1 MTSRTSFSL
10 EKLRSYLG
18 MALAVAAGGALGAL
32 LRWALSTGWTSA
44 PGTIAWSVLLI
55 NVVGSALLGVV
66 TVSAARRLPHRPAV
80 VAFLGT
86 GLLGGFTTF
95 STVMVLSLQL
105 ANEGHPWLASLQVLL
120 NVLLSVMA
128 AVVAM
133 FCTTLALD
141 KRDAK
146 RGLPTELSMDSDESA
161 EEVLASDGAAAE
173 ADDRAADA
181 SGAEAGDGAVTDEA
195 AEAAEAPEA
204 TEATEAPEAELYP
217 AEHAPI
223 EDLQD
228 DDSELFTESY
238 DAEEL
243 LAVDRAVRADQ
254 SNHTQAARQDS
265 RTRQAEPVAHRASAP
280 APMVEAVREPQPV
293 DAEAAKATD
302 TTETLKTPEVHKSPV
317 TAKAPMTAKAP
328 EPAEAAEPAQPA
340 QPAEVAKAPVTTKAS
355 VTTKAPQAAESAE
368 PTAAPAKDVAPE
380 PRAATTR
387 HASPAATPTSS
398 PRAGRHS
405 HAKPR
410 PLMANGKPEPELYL
424 PDLDFDSEAFAFPG
438 TAEFPV
444 ITFDED
450 GEVASRHS
458 RRAVPEGQAGTV
470 TDLAARLAAAHA
482 TENEED
488 K

>member
-80 VAFLGT
+80 VAFLGA

-141 KRDAK
+141 KQDAK
-146 RGLPTELSMDSDESA
+146 RGLPTELSVDSDESA
-161 EEVLASDGAAAE
+161 EELLAADRAAAE

-181 SGAEAGDGAVTDEA
+181 SGAEAGDGVVT
-195 AEAAEAPEA
+195 AEAAEA
-204 TEATEAPEAELYP
+204 TEATEAPEAPEAELYP
-217 AEHAPI
+217 AKHAPI

-243 LAVDRAVRADQ
+243 LAVDRADQ

-302 TTETLKTPEVHKSPV
+302 TTEALKTPEAYKSP
-317 TAKAPMTAKAP
+317 
-328 EPAEAAEPAQPA
+328 
-340 QPAEVAKAPVTTKAS
+340 

-368 PTAAPAKDVAPE
+368 PTAAPAKEVAPE
-380 PRAATTR
+380 SRAATTR

-438 TAEFPV
+438 TAEFSV

-458 RRAVPEGQAGTV
+458 RWAVPEGQAGTV
-470 TDLAARLAAAHA
+470 TDLAARLAAARA

>member
-10 EKLRSYLG
+10 KKLRSLLG

-80 VAFLGT
+80 VAFLGA

-120 NVLLSVMA
+120 NVLLSVLA

-141 KRDAK
+141 KQDAK
-146 RGLPTELSMDSDESA
+146 RGLPTELSVDSDESA
-161 EEVLASDGAAAE
+161 EELLAADRAAAE

-181 SGAEAGDGAVTDEA
+181 SGAEAGDGVVT
-195 AEAAEAPEA
+195 AEAAEATEA

-217 AEHAPI
+217 SKHAPI

-243 LAVDRAVRADQ
+243 LAVDRADHADQ

-293 DAEAAKATD
+293 DAEVAKATD
-302 TTETLKTPEVHKSPV
+302 TTEALKTPEAYKSP
-317 TAKAPMTAKAP
+317 
-328 EPAEAAEPAQPA
+328 
-340 QPAEVAKAPVTTKAS
+340 

-368 PTAAPAKDVAPE
+368 PTAAPAKEVAPE
-380 PRAATTR
+380 SRAATTR

-458 RRAVPEGQAGTV
+458 RWAVPEGQAGTV
-470 TDLAARLAAAHA
+470 TDLAARLAAARA

>member
-80 VAFLGT
+80 VAFLGA

-120 NVLLSVMA
+120 NVLLSVLA

-141 KRDAK
+141 KQDAK
-146 RGLPTELSMDSDESA
+146 RGLPTELSVDSDESA
-161 EEVLASDGAAAE
+161 EELLAADRAAAE

-181 SGAEAGDGAVTDEA
+181 SGAEAGDGVVT
-195 AEAAEAPEA
+195 AEAAEATEA

-217 AEHAPI
+217 SKHAPI

-243 LAVDRAVRADQ
+243 LAVDRADHADQ

-293 DAEAAKATD
+293 DAEVAKATD
-302 TTETLKTPEVHKSPV
+302 TTEALKTPEAYKSP
-317 TAKAPMTAKAP
+317 
-328 EPAEAAEPAQPA
+328 
-340 QPAEVAKAPVTTKAS
+340 

-368 PTAAPAKDVAPE
+368 PTAAPAKEVAPE
-380 PRAATTR
+380 SRAATTR

-458 RRAVPEGQAGTV
+458 RWAVPEGQAGTV
-470 TDLAARLAAAHA
+470 TDLAARLAAARV

>member
-120 NVLLSVMA
+120 NVLLSVLA

-173 ADDRAADA
+173 ADDRAADG

-195 AEAAEAPEA
+195 AEAAEAPEATEA

-265 RTRQAEPVAHRASAP
+265 RARQAEPVAHRASVP

-293 DAEAAKATD
+293 DAEAANVTD
-302 TTETLKTPEVHKSPV
+302 TTGALKTPEVHKSPV
-317 TAKAPMTAKAP
+317 T
-328 EPAEAAEPAQPA
+328 
-340 QPAEVAKAPVTTKAS
+340 
-355 VTTKAPQAAESAE
+355 TKAPQAAESVE

>member
-10 EKLRSYLG
+10 KKLRSLLG

-80 VAFLGT
+80 VAFLGA

-120 NVLLSVMA
+120 NVLLSVLA

-141 KRDAK
+141 KQDAK
-146 RGLPTELSMDSDESA
+146 RGLPTELSVDSDESA
-161 EEVLASDGAAAE
+161 EELLAADRAAAE
-173 ADDRAADA
+173 ADDRVADA
-181 SGAEAGDGAVTDEA
+181 SGAEAGDGVVT
-195 AEAAEAPEA
+195 AEAAEA

-217 AEHAPI
+217 SKHAPI

-243 LAVDRAVRADQ
+243 LAVDRADHADQ

-293 DAEAAKATD
+293 DAEVAKATD
-302 TTETLKTPEVHKSPV
+302 TTEALKTPEAYKSP
-317 TAKAPMTAKAP
+317 
-328 EPAEAAEPAQPA
+328 
-340 QPAEVAKAPVTTKAS
+340 

-368 PTAAPAKDVAPE
+368 PTAAPAKEVAPE
-380 PRAATTR
+380 SRAATTR

-458 RRAVPEGQAGTV
+458 RWAVPEGQAGTV
-470 TDLAARLAAAHA
+470 TDLAARLAAARV

>member
-80 VAFLGT
+80 VAFLGA

-120 NVLLSVMA
+120 NVLLSVLA

-141 KRDAK
+141 KQDAK
-146 RGLPTELSMDSDESA
+146 RGLPTELSVDSDESA
-161 EEVLASDGAAAE
+161 EELLAADRAAAE

-181 SGAEAGDGAVTDEA
+181 SGAEAGDGVVT
-195 AEAAEAPEA
+195 AEAAEATEA

-217 AEHAPI
+217 AKHAPI

-243 LAVDRAVRADQ
+243 LAVDRADHADQ

-293 DAEAAKATD
+293 DAEVAKATD
-302 TTETLKTPEVHKSPV
+302 TTEALKTPEAYKSP
-317 TAKAPMTAKAP
+317 
-328 EPAEAAEPAQPA
+328 
-340 QPAEVAKAPVTTKAS
+340 

-368 PTAAPAKDVAPE
+368 PTAAPAKEVAPE
-380 PRAATTR
+380 SRAATTR

-458 RRAVPEGQAGTV
+458 RWAVPEGQAGTV
-470 TDLAARLAAAHA
+470 TDLAARLAAARA

>member
-120 NVLLSVMA
+120 NVLLSVLA

-141 KRDAK
+141 KQDAK
-146 RGLPTELSMDSDESA
+146 RGLPTELSVDSDESA
-161 EEVLASDGAAAE
+161 EELLAADRAAAE

-181 SGAEAGDGAVTDEA
+181 SGAEAGDGAVTAEV
-195 AEAAEAPEA
+195 AEATEAPEA

-217 AEHAPI
+217 AKHAPI

-243 LAVDRAVRADQ
+243 LTVDRAGHADQ

-302 TTETLKTPEVHKSPV
+302 TTEALKTPEAYKSPV
-317 TAKAPMTAKAP
+317 TAKAP

-340 QPAEVAKAPVTTKAS
+340 EAAKAP

-368 PTAAPAKDVAPE
+368 PTAAPAKDIAPE

-387 HASPAATPTSS
+387 HASPAATPTPS
-398 PRAGRHS
+398 PSAGRHS

-470 TDLAARLAAAHA
+470 TDLAARLAAARA

>member
-80 VAFLGT
+80 VAFLGA

-120 NVLLSVMA
+120 NVLLSVLA

-141 KRDAK
+141 KQDAK
-146 RGLPTELSMDSDESA
+146 RGLPTELSVDSDESA
-161 EEVLASDGAAAE
+161 EELLAADRAAAE
-173 ADDRAADA
+173 ADDRVADA
-181 SGAEAGDGAVTDEA
+181 SGAEAGDGVVT
-195 AEAAEAPEA
+195 AEAAEA

-217 AEHAPI
+217 SKHAPI

-243 LAVDRAVRADQ
+243 LAVDRADHADQ

-293 DAEAAKATD
+293 DAEVAKATD
-302 TTETLKTPEVHKSPV
+302 TTEALKTPEAYKSP
-317 TAKAPMTAKAP
+317 
-328 EPAEAAEPAQPA
+328 
-340 QPAEVAKAPVTTKAS
+340 

-368 PTAAPAKDVAPE
+368 PTAAPAKEVAPE
-380 PRAATTR
+380 SRAATTR

-458 RRAVPEGQAGTV
+458 RWAVPEGQAGTV
-470 TDLAARLAAAHA
+470 TDLAARLAAARA

>member
-10 EKLRSYLG
+10 KKLRSYLG

-80 VAFLGT
+80 VAFLGA

-120 NVLLSVMA
+120 NVLLSVLA

-141 KRDAK
+141 KQDAK
-146 RGLPTELSMDSDESA
+146 RGLPTELSVDSDESA
-161 EEVLASDGAAAE
+161 EELLAADRAAAE

-181 SGAEAGDGAVTDEA
+181 SGAEAGDGVVT
-195 AEAAEAPEA
+195 AEAAEATEA

-217 AEHAPI
+217 SKHAPI

-243 LAVDRAVRADQ
+243 LAVDRADHADQ

-293 DAEAAKATD
+293 DAEVAKATD
-302 TTETLKTPEVHKSPV
+302 TTEALKTPEAYKSP
-317 TAKAPMTAKAP
+317 
-328 EPAEAAEPAQPA
+328 
-340 QPAEVAKAPVTTKAS
+340 

-368 PTAAPAKDVAPE
+368 PTAAPAKEVAPE
-380 PRAATTR
+380 SRAATTR

-458 RRAVPEGQAGTV
+458 RWAVPEGQAGTV
-470 TDLAARLAAAHA
+470 TDLAARLAAARA

>member
-120 NVLLSVMA
+120 NVLLSVLA

-141 KRDAK
+141 KQDAK
-146 RGLPTELSMDSDESA
+146 RGLPTELSVDSDESA
-161 EEVLASDGAAAE
+161 EELLAADRAAAE

-181 SGAEAGDGAVTDEA
+181 SGAEAGDGAVTAEV
-195 AEAAEAPEA
+195 AEATEAPEA

-217 AEHAPI
+217 AKHAPI

-243 LAVDRAVRADQ
+243 LTVDRAGHADQ

-293 DAEAAKATD
+293 DAEVAKATD
-302 TTETLKTPEVHKSPV
+302 TTEALKTPEAYKSPV
-317 TAKAPMTAKAP
+317 TAKAP

-340 QPAEVAKAPVTTKAS
+340 EAAKAP

-368 PTAAPAKDVAPE
+368 PTAAPAKDIAPE

-387 HASPAATPTSS
+387 HASPAATPTPS
-398 PRAGRHS
+398 PSAGRHS

-470 TDLAARLAAAHA
+470 TDLAARLAAARA

>member
-120 NVLLSVMA
+120 NVLLSVLA

-141 KRDAK
+141 KQDAK
-146 RGLPTELSMDSDESA
+146 RGLPTELSVDSDESA
-161 EEVLASDGAAAE
+161 EELLAADRAAAE

-181 SGAEAGDGAVTDEA
+181 SGAEAGDGAVTAEV
-195 AEAAEAPEA
+195 AEATEAPEA

-217 AEHAPI
+217 AKHAPI

-243 LAVDRAVRADQ
+243 LTVDRAGHADQ

-302 TTETLKTPEVHKSPV
+302 TTEALKTPEAYKSPV
-317 TAKAPMTAKAP
+317 TAKAP
-328 EPAEAAEPAQPA
+328 EPAEAA
-340 QPAEVAKAPVTTKAS
+340 KAP

-368 PTAAPAKDVAPE
+368 PTAAPAKDIAPE

-387 HASPAATPTSS
+387 HASPAATPTPS
-398 PRAGRHS
+398 PSAGRHS

-470 TDLAARLAAAHA
+470 TDLAARLAAARA

>member
-80 VAFLGT
+80 VAFLGA

-120 NVLLSVMA
+120 NVLLSVLA

-141 KRDAK
+141 KQDAK
-146 RGLPTELSMDSDESA
+146 RGLPTELSVDSDESA
-161 EEVLASDGAAAE
+161 EELLAADRAAAE

-181 SGAEAGDGAVTDEA
+181 SGAEAGDGVVTAKA
-195 AEAAEAPEA
+195 AEA

-217 AEHAPI
+217 AKHAPI

-243 LAVDRAVRADQ
+243 LAVDRADHADQ

-280 APMVEAVREPQPV
+280 APMVEAVREAQPV

-302 TTETLKTPEVHKSPV
+302 TTEALKTPEAYKSP
-317 TAKAPMTAKAP
+317 
-328 EPAEAAEPAQPA
+328 
-340 QPAEVAKAPVTTKAS
+340 

-368 PTAAPAKDVAPE
+368 PTAAPAKEVAPE
-380 PRAATTR
+380 SRAATTR

-444 ITFDED
+444 ITTFDED

-458 RRAVPEGQAGTV
+458 RWAVPEGQAGTV
-470 TDLAARLAAAHA
+470 TDLAARLAAARA

>member
-80 VAFLGT
+80 VAFLGA

-141 KRDAK
+141 KQDAK
-146 RGLPTELSMDSDESA
+146 RGLPTELSVDSDESA
-161 EEVLASDGAAAE
+161 EELLAADRAAAE
-173 ADDRAADA
+173 ADDRVADA
-181 SGAEAGDGAVTDEA
+181 SGAEAGDGVVT
-195 AEAAEAPEA
+195 AEAAEA
-204 TEATEAPEAELYP
+204 TEATEAPEAPEAELYP
-217 AEHAPI
+217 AKHAPI

-243 LAVDRAVRADQ
+243 LAVDRADHADQ

-450 GEVASRHS
+450 REVASRHS

>member
-80 VAFLGT
+80 VAFLGA

-120 NVLLSVMA
+120 NVLLSVLA

-141 KRDAK
+141 KQDAK
-146 RGLPTELSMDSDESA
+146 RGLPTELSVDSDESA
-161 EEVLASDGAAAE
+161 EELLAADRAAAE

-181 SGAEAGDGAVTDEA
+181 SGAEAGDGVVT
-195 AEAAEAPEA
+195 AEAAEA

-217 AEHAPI
+217 AKHAPI

-243 LAVDRAVRADQ
+243 LAVDRADHADQ

-293 DAEAAKATD
+293 DAEVAKATD
-302 TTETLKTPEVHKSPV
+302 TTEALKTPEAYKSP
-317 TAKAPMTAKAP
+317 
-328 EPAEAAEPAQPA
+328 
-340 QPAEVAKAPVTTKAS
+340 

-368 PTAAPAKDVAPE
+368 PTAAPAKEVAPE
-380 PRAATTR
+380 SRAATTR

-458 RRAVPEGQAGTV
+458 RWAVPEGQAGTV
-470 TDLAARLAAAHA
+470 TDLAARLAAARV

>member
-80 VAFLGT
+80 VAFLGA

-141 KRDAK
+141 KQDAK
-146 RGLPTELSMDSDESA
+146 RGLPTELSVDSDESA
-161 EEVLASDGAAAE
+161 EELLAADRAAAE
-173 ADDRAADA
+173 ADDRV
-181 SGAEAGDGAVTDEA
+181 AEAGDGVVT
-195 AEAAEAPEA
+195 AEAAEA

-217 AEHAPI
+217 AKHAPI

-243 LAVDRAVRADQ
+243 LAVDRADHADQ

-302 TTETLKTPEVHKSPV
+302 TTEALKTPEAYKSP
-317 TAKAPMTAKAP
+317 
-328 EPAEAAEPAQPA
+328 
-340 QPAEVAKAPVTTKAS
+340 

-368 PTAAPAKDVAPE
+368 PTAAPAKEVAPE
-380 PRAATTR
+380 SRAATTR

-458 RRAVPEGQAGTV
+458 RWAVPEGQAGTV
-470 TDLAARLAAAHA
+470 TDLAARLAAARA

>member
-10 EKLRSYLG
+10 KKLRSYLG

-80 VAFLGT
+80 VAFLGA

-95 STVMVLSLQL
+95 STVMVLSMQL

-120 NVLLSVMA
+120 NVLLSVLA

-141 KRDAK
+141 KQDAK
-146 RGLPTELSMDSDESA
+146 RGLPTELSVDSDESA
-161 EEVLASDGAAAE
+161 EELLAADRAAAE

-181 SGAEAGDGAVTDEA
+181 SGAEAGDGVVT
-195 AEAAEAPEA
+195 AEAAEATEA

-217 AEHAPI
+217 SKHAPI

-243 LAVDRAVRADQ
+243 LAVDRADHADQ

-293 DAEAAKATD
+293 DAEVAKATD
-302 TTETLKTPEVHKSPV
+302 TTEALKTPEAYKSP
-317 TAKAPMTAKAP
+317 
-328 EPAEAAEPAQPA
+328 
-340 QPAEVAKAPVTTKAS
+340 

-368 PTAAPAKDVAPE
+368 PTAAPAKEVAPE
-380 PRAATTR
+380 SRAATTR

-458 RRAVPEGQAGTV
+458 RWAVPEGQAGTV
-470 TDLAARLAAAHA
+470 TDLAARLAAARA

>member
-10 EKLRSYLG
+10 KKLRSYLG

-80 VAFLGT
+80 VAFLGA

-120 NVLLSVMA
+120 NVLLSVLA

-141 KRDAK
+141 KQDAK
-146 RGLPTELSMDSDESA
+146 RGLPTELSVDSDESA
-161 EEVLASDGAAAE
+161 EELLAADRAAAE

-181 SGAEAGDGAVTDEA
+181 SGAEAGDGVVT
-195 AEAAEAPEA
+195 AEAAEATEA

-217 AEHAPI
+217 SKHAPI

-243 LAVDRAVRADQ
+243 LAVDRADHADQ

-293 DAEAAKATD
+293 DAEVAKATD
-302 TTETLKTPEVHKSPV
+302 TTEALKTPEAYKSP
-317 TAKAPMTAKAP
+317 
-328 EPAEAAEPAQPA
+328 
-340 QPAEVAKAPVTTKAS
+340 

-368 PTAAPAKDVAPE
+368 PTAAPAKEVAPE
-380 PRAATTR
+380 SRAATTR

-458 RRAVPEGQAGTV
+458 RWAVPEGQAGTV
-470 TDLAARLAAAHA
+470 TDLAARLAAARV

>member
-120 NVLLSVMA
+120 NVLLSVLA

-181 SGAEAGDGAVTDEA
+181 SGAEAGDGVVT
-195 AEAAEAPEA
+195 AEAAEA
-204 TEATEAPEAELYP
+204 TEATEAPEAPEAELYP
-217 AEHAPI
+217 AKHAPI

-340 QPAEVAKAPVTTKAS
+340 QPAEVAKAPVTTKA
-355 VTTKAPQAAESAE
+355 PQAAESAE

-458 RRAVPEGQAGTV
+458 RWAVPEGQAGTV

>member
-80 VAFLGT
+80 VAFLGA

-120 NVLLSVMA
+120 NVLLSVLA

-141 KRDAK
+141 KQDAK
-146 RGLPTELSMDSDESA
+146 RGLPTELSVDSDESA
-161 EEVLASDGAAAE
+161 EELLAADRAAAE

-181 SGAEAGDGAVTDEA
+181 SGAEAGDGVVT
-195 AEAAEAPEA
+195 AEAAEA

-217 AEHAPI
+217 AKHAPI

-243 LAVDRAVRADQ
+243 LAVDRADHADQ

-293 DAEAAKATD
+293 DAEATKATD
-302 TTETLKTPEVHKSPV
+302 TTEALKTPEAYKSP
-317 TAKAPMTAKAP
+317 
-328 EPAEAAEPAQPA
+328 
-340 QPAEVAKAPVTTKAS
+340 

-368 PTAAPAKDVAPE
+368 PTAAPAKEVAPE
-380 PRAATTR
+380 SRAATTR

-444 ITFDED
+444 ITTFDED

-458 RRAVPEGQAGTV
+458 RWAVPEGQAGTV
-470 TDLAARLAAAHA
+470 TDLAARLAAARA

>member
-80 VAFLGT
+80 VAFLGA

-141 KRDAK
+141 KQDAK
-146 RGLPTELSMDSDESA
+146 RGLPTELSVDSDESA
-161 EEVLASDGAAAE
+161 EELLAADRAAAE

-181 SGAEAGDGAVTDEA
+181 SGAEAGDGVVT
-195 AEAAEAPEA
+195 AEAAEA
-204 TEATEAPEAELYP
+204 TEATEAPEAPEAELYP
-217 AEHAPI
+217 AKHAPI

-243 LAVDRAVRADQ
+243 LAVDRADHADQ

-302 TTETLKTPEVHKSPV
+302 TTEALKTPEAYKSP
-317 TAKAPMTAKAP
+317 
-328 EPAEAAEPAQPA
+328 
-340 QPAEVAKAPVTTKAS
+340 

-368 PTAAPAKDVAPE
+368 PTAAPAKEVAPE
-380 PRAATTR
+380 SRAATTR

-458 RRAVPEGQAGTV
+458 RWAVPEGQAGTV
-470 TDLAARLAAAHA
+470 TDLAARLAAARA

>member
-1 MTSRTSFSL
+1 MTSRTSFSP

-120 NVLLSVMA
+120 NVLLSVLA

-141 KRDAK
+141 KQDAK
-146 RGLPTELSMDSDESA
+146 RGLPTELSVDSDESA
-161 EEVLASDGAAAE
+161 EELLAADRAAAE

-181 SGAEAGDGAVTDEA
+181 SGAEAGDGAVTAEV
-195 AEAAEAPEA
+195 AEATEAPEA
-204 TEATEAPEAELYP
+204 TEATEAPHAELYP

-302 TTETLKTPEVHKSPV
+302 TTETLKTPEAYKS
-317 TAKAPMTAKAP
+317 PMTAKAP

-398 PRAGRHS
+398 PRAGWHS

>member
-80 VAFLGT
+80 VAFLGA

-141 KRDAK
+141 KQDAK
-146 RGLPTELSMDSDESA
+146 RGLPTELSVDSDESA
-161 EEVLASDGAAAE
+161 EELLAADRAAAE

-181 SGAEAGDGAVTDEA
+181 SGAEAGDGVVT
-195 AEAAEAPEA
+195 AEAAEA
-204 TEATEAPEAELYP
+204 TEATEAPEAPEAELYP
-217 AEHAPI
+217 AKHAPI

-243 LAVDRAVRADQ
+243 LAVDRADQ

-293 DAEAAKATD
+293 DAEVAKATD
-302 TTETLKTPEVHKSPV
+302 TTEALKTPEAYKSP
-317 TAKAPMTAKAP
+317 
-328 EPAEAAEPAQPA
+328 
-340 QPAEVAKAPVTTKAS
+340 

-368 PTAAPAKDVAPE
+368 PTAAPAKEVAPE
-380 PRAATTR
+380 SRAATTR

-458 RRAVPEGQAGTV
+458 RWAVPEGQAGTV
-470 TDLAARLAAAHA
+470 TDLAARLAAARA

>member
-10 EKLRSYLG
+10 KKLRSYLG

-32 LRWALSTGWTSA
+32 LRWALSTGSTSA

-80 VAFLGT
+80 VAFLGA

-120 NVLLSVMA
+120 NVLLSVLA

-141 KRDAK
+141 KQDAK
-146 RGLPTELSMDSDESA
+146 RGLPTELSVDSDESA
-161 EEVLASDGAAAE
+161 EELLAADRAAAE

-181 SGAEAGDGAVTDEA
+181 SGAEAGDGVVT
-195 AEAAEAPEA
+195 AEAAEATEA

-217 AEHAPI
+217 SKHAPI

-243 LAVDRAVRADQ
+243 LAVDRADHADQ

-293 DAEAAKATD
+293 DAEVAKATD
-302 TTETLKTPEVHKSPV
+302 TTEALKTPEAYKSP
-317 TAKAPMTAKAP
+317 
-328 EPAEAAEPAQPA
+328 
-340 QPAEVAKAPVTTKAS
+340 

-368 PTAAPAKDVAPE
+368 PTAAPAKEVAPE
-380 PRAATTR
+380 SRAATTR

-458 RRAVPEGQAGTV
+458 RWAVPEGQAGTV
-470 TDLAARLAAAHA
+470 TDLAARLAAARA

>member
-10 EKLRSYLG
+10 KKLRSLLG

-80 VAFLGT
+80 VAFLGA

-120 NVLLSVMA
+120 NVLLSVLA

-141 KRDAK
+141 KQDAK
-146 RGLPTELSMDSDESA
+146 RGLPTELSVDSDESA
-161 EEVLASDGAAAE
+161 EELLAADRAAAE

-181 SGAEAGDGAVTDEA
+181 SGAEAGDGVVT
-195 AEAAEAPEA
+195 AEAAEATEA

-217 AEHAPI
+217 SKHAPI

-243 LAVDRAVRADQ
+243 LAVDRADHADQ

-293 DAEAAKATD
+293 DAEVAKATD
-302 TTETLKTPEVHKSPV
+302 TTEALKTPEAYKSP
-317 TAKAPMTAKAP
+317 
-328 EPAEAAEPAQPA
+328 
-340 QPAEVAKAPVTTKAS
+340 

-368 PTAAPAKDVAPE
+368 PTAAPAKEVAPE
-380 PRAATTR
+380 SRAATTR

-458 RRAVPEGQAGTV
+458 RWAVPEGQAGTV
-470 TDLAARLAAAHA
+470 TDLAARLAAARV

>member
-1 MTSRTSFSL
+1 MTSRTSFSP

-120 NVLLSVMA
+120 NVLLSVLA

-141 KRDAK
+141 KQDAK
-146 RGLPTELSMDSDESA
+146 RGLPTELSVDSDESA
-161 EEVLASDGAAAE
+161 EELLAADRAAAE

-181 SGAEAGDGAVTDEA
+181 SGAEAGDGAVTAEV
-195 AEAAEAPEA
+195 AEATEAPEA
-204 TEATEAPEAELYP
+204 TEATEAPHAELYP
-217 AEHAPI
+217 AKHAPI

-243 LAVDRAVRADQ
+243 LTADRADHADQ

-302 TTETLKTPEVHKSPV
+302 TTEALKTPEAYKSPV
-317 TAKAPMTAKAP
+317 TAKAP

-340 QPAEVAKAPVTTKAS
+340 QPAEVAKAS

-458 RRAVPEGQAGTV
+458 RRAVSEGQAGTV
-470 TDLAARLAAAHA
+470 TDLAARLAAARA

>member
-80 VAFLGT
+80 VAFLGA

-141 KRDAK
+141 KQDAK
-146 RGLPTELSMDSDESA
+146 RGLPTELSVDSDESA
-161 EEVLASDGAAAE
+161 EELLAADRAAAE

-181 SGAEAGDGAVTDEA
+181 SGAEAGDGVVT
-195 AEAAEAPEA
+195 AEAAEA
-204 TEATEAPEAELYP
+204 TEATEAPEAPEAELYP
-217 AEHAPI
+217 AKHAPI

-243 LAVDRAVRADQ
+243 LAVDRADHADQ

-302 TTETLKTPEVHKSPV
+302 TTEALKTPEAYKSP
-317 TAKAPMTAKAP
+317 
-328 EPAEAAEPAQPA
+328 
-340 QPAEVAKAPVTTKAS
+340 
-355 VTTKAPQAAESAE
+355 VTTKAPQATESAE
-368 PTAAPAKDVAPE
+368 PTAAPAKEVAPE
-380 PRAATTR
+380 SRAATTR

-458 RRAVPEGQAGTV
+458 RWAVPEGQAGTV

>member
-10 EKLRSYLG
+10 KKLRSYLG

-80 VAFLGT
+80 VAFLGA

-141 KRDAK
+141 KQDAK
-146 RGLPTELSMDSDESA
+146 RGLPTELSVDSDESA
-161 EEVLASDGAAAE
+161 EELLAADRAAAE

-181 SGAEAGDGAVTDEA
+181 SGAEAGDGVVT
-195 AEAAEAPEA
+195 AEAAEA
-204 TEATEAPEAELYP
+204 TEATEAPEAPEAELYP
-217 AEHAPI
+217 AKHAPI

-243 LAVDRAVRADQ
+243 LAVDRADHADQ

-293 DAEAAKATD
+293 DAEVAKATD
-302 TTETLKTPEVHKSPV
+302 TTEALKTPEAYKSP
-317 TAKAPMTAKAP
+317 
-328 EPAEAAEPAQPA
+328 
-340 QPAEVAKAPVTTKAS
+340 

-368 PTAAPAKDVAPE
+368 PTAAPAKEVAPE
-380 PRAATTR
+380 SRAATTR

-458 RRAVPEGQAGTV
+458 RWAVPEGQAGTV
-470 TDLAARLAAAHA
+470 TDLAARLAAARA

>member
-10 EKLRSYLG
+10 KKLRSLLG

-80 VAFLGT
+80 VAFLGA

-120 NVLLSVMA
+120 NVLLSVLA

-141 KRDAK
+141 KQDAK
-146 RGLPTELSMDSDESA
+146 RGLPTELSVDSDESA
-161 EEVLASDGAAAE
+161 EELLAADRAAAE

-181 SGAEAGDGAVTDEA
+181 SGAEAGDGVVT
-195 AEAAEAPEA
+195 AEAAEATEA

-217 AEHAPI
+217 SKHAPI

-243 LAVDRAVRADQ
+243 LAVDRADHADQ

-265 RTRQAEPVAHRASAP
+265 RTCQAEPVAHRASAP

-293 DAEAAKATD
+293 DAEVAKATD
-302 TTETLKTPEVHKSPV
+302 TTEALKTPEAYKSP
-317 TAKAPMTAKAP
+317 
-328 EPAEAAEPAQPA
+328 
-340 QPAEVAKAPVTTKAS
+340 

-368 PTAAPAKDVAPE
+368 PTAAPAKEVAPE
-380 PRAATTR
+380 SRAATTR

-458 RRAVPEGQAGTV
+458 RWAVPEGQAGTV
-470 TDLAARLAAAHA
+470 TDLAARLAAARV

>member
-10 EKLRSYLG
+10 KKLRSYLG

-80 VAFLGT
+80 VAFLGA

-120 NVLLSVMA
+120 NVLLSVLA

-141 KRDAK
+141 KQDAK
-146 RGLPTELSMDSDESA
+146 RGLPTELSVDSDESA
-161 EEVLASDGAAAE
+161 EELLAADRAAAE

-181 SGAEAGDGAVTDEA
+181 SGAEAGDGVVT
-195 AEAAEAPEA
+195 AEAAEATEA

-217 AEHAPI
+217 SKHAPI

-243 LAVDRAVRADQ
+243 LAVDRADHADQ

-293 DAEAAKATD
+293 DAEVAKATD
-302 TTETLKTPEVHKSPV
+302 TTEALKTPEAYKSP
-317 TAKAPMTAKAP
+317 
-328 EPAEAAEPAQPA
+328 
-340 QPAEVAKAPVTTKAS
+340 

-368 PTAAPAKDVAPE
+368 PTAAPAKEVAPE
-380 PRAATTR
+380 SRAATTR

-470 TDLAARLAAAHA
+470 TDLAARLAAARV

>member
-10 EKLRSYLG
+10 KKLRSLLG

-80 VAFLGT
+80 VAFLGA

-120 NVLLSVMA
+120 NVLLSVLA

-141 KRDAK
+141 KQDAK
-146 RGLPTELSMDSDESA
+146 RGLPTELSVDSDESA
-161 EEVLASDGAAAE
+161 EELLAADRAAAE
-173 ADDRAADA
+173 ADDRVADA
-181 SGAEAGDGAVTDEA
+181 SGAEAGDGVVT
-195 AEAAEAPEA
+195 AEAAEA

-217 AEHAPI
+217 AKHAPI

-243 LAVDRAVRADQ
+243 LAVDRADHADQ

-293 DAEAAKATD
+293 DAEVAKATD
-302 TTETLKTPEVHKSPV
+302 TTEALKTPEAYKSP
-317 TAKAPMTAKAP
+317 
-328 EPAEAAEPAQPA
+328 
-340 QPAEVAKAPVTTKAS
+340 

-368 PTAAPAKDVAPE
+368 PTAAPAKEVAPE
-380 PRAATTR
+380 SRAATTR

-458 RRAVPEGQAGTV
+458 RWAVPEGQAGTV
-470 TDLAARLAAAHA
+470 TDLAARLAAARA

>member
-10 EKLRSYLG
+10 KKLRSLLG

-80 VAFLGT
+80 VAFLGA

-95 STVMVLSLQL
+95 SMVMVLSLQL

-120 NVLLSVMA
+120 NVLLSVLA

-141 KRDAK
+141 KQDAK
-146 RGLPTELSMDSDESA
+146 RGLPTELSVDSDESA
-161 EEVLASDGAAAE
+161 EELLAADRAAAE

-181 SGAEAGDGAVTDEA
+181 SGAEAGDGVVT
-195 AEAAEAPEA
+195 AEAAEATEA

-217 AEHAPI
+217 SKHAPI

-243 LAVDRAVRADQ
+243 LAVDRADHADQ

-293 DAEAAKATD
+293 DAEVAKATD
-302 TTETLKTPEVHKSPV
+302 TTEALKTPEAYKSP
-317 TAKAPMTAKAP
+317 
-328 EPAEAAEPAQPA
+328 
-340 QPAEVAKAPVTTKAS
+340 

-368 PTAAPAKDVAPE
+368 PTAAPAKEVAPE
-380 PRAATTR
+380 SRAATTR

-458 RRAVPEGQAGTV
+458 RWAVPEGQAGTV
-470 TDLAARLAAAHA
+470 TDLAARLAAARV

>member
-80 VAFLGT
+80 VAFLGA

-141 KRDAK
+141 KQDAK
-146 RGLPTELSMDSDESA
+146 RGLPTELSVDSDES
-161 EEVLASDGAAAE
+161 
-173 ADDRAADA
+173 
-181 SGAEAGDGAVTDEA
+181 
-195 AEAAEAPEA
+195 
-204 TEATEAPEAELYP
+204 
-217 AEHAPI
+217 
-223 EDLQD
+223 
-228 DDSELFTESY
+228 
-238 DAEEL
+238 AEEL
-243 LAVDRAVRADQ
+243 LAVDRADHADQ

-280 APMVEAVREPQPV
+280 APMVEAVREPQPI

-302 TTETLKTPEVHKSPV
+302 TTEALKTPEAYKSP
-317 TAKAPMTAKAP
+317 
-328 EPAEAAEPAQPA
+328 
-340 QPAEVAKAPVTTKAS
+340 

-368 PTAAPAKDVAPE
+368 PTAAPAKEVAPE
-380 PRAATTR
+380 SRAATTR

-458 RRAVPEGQAGTV
+458 RWAVPEGQAGTV
-470 TDLAARLAAAHA
+470 TDLAARLAAARA